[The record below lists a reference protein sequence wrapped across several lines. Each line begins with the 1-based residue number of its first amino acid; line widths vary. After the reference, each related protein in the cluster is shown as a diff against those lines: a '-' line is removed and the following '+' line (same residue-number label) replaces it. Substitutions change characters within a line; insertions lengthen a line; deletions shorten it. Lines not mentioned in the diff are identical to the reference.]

1 MRKLFLGLLVC
12 TSVAHAEFYS
22 GNDLLEIMRG
32 NEYQKLIALGYVSG
46 VADALQN
53 AVVCI
58 PATVTS
64 GQVRDMVK
72 ANLEA
77 NPTSRHYSADSLI
90 SNHLTKVWPC
100 AKKGSAL

>member
-1 MRKLFLGLLVC
+1 MKHLILVAAIAC
-12 TSVAHAEFYS
+12 GSAHAEFYS

-53 AVVCI
+53 AVICI

-90 SNHLTKVWPC
+90 SNHLAKVWPC